1 MYTVIANITTG
12 EVVQLPYTQ
21 QEQAE
26 YDTKKALWDAGANDR
41 KAAEVKASRTEKL
54 KDCDWTQGVDVPQAT
69 QDKWSPYRQ
78 ALRDVPAQAGFP
90 WTVEWP
96 VQP

>member
-12 EVVQLPYTQ
+12 EVVQIPYTQ

-41 KAAEVKASRTEKL
+41 KAAEVRTSRTQKL
-54 KDCDWTQGVDVPQAT
+54 KDCDWTQINDSTADKAAWAT
-69 QDKWSPYRQ
+69 YRQ
-78 ALRDVPAQAGFP
+78 ALRDITKQTGFP
-90 WTVEWP
+90 WIVEWP